1 MAAPFAGA
9 TMTGF
14 GGAAATSSASLFTAA
29 SLSAPMFT
37 GAFVPTLL
45 TNSAGVASGGGLLAS
60 IGTAADAINKYSSII
75 STGFSGL
82 QAVNAYQR
90 GQFLEQKYK
99 MQAEQVRTE
108 QEIKRLNLLQAA
120 NDKTRNILATNA
132 SNVASGFSSGVSG
145 FDGSIKLV
153 TKKNE
158 ERYLRD
164 ISALEFNST
173 SSELFQDAQMSLL
186 ASAGDEAVRGSKYD
200 ALRHIGNAYN
210 IYNQTRVPSNG

>member
-9 TMTGF
+9 TMTGL

-29 SLSAPMFT
+29 AVSAPIAATTASMMMSP
-37 GAFVPTLL
+37 GII
-45 TNSAGVASGGGLLAS
+45 SAGSSGGLLAG

-132 SNVASGFSSGVSG
+132 SNVASGFASGVSG

-186 ASAGDEAVRGSKYD
+186 ATAGDEAVRGSKYD

-210 IYNQTRVPSNG
+210 IYNQTRVPT

>member
-9 TMTGF
+9 TMTGL

-45 TNSAGVASGGGLLAS
+45 TNSAGVASGGGLLAG
-60 IGTAADAINKYSSII
+60 IGTAADAINKYSGII

-120 NDKTRNILATNA
+120 NDKTRDLLATNA
-132 SNVASGFSSGVSG
+132 SVIAAGSAGGVSG
-145 FDGSIKLV
+145 FDGSVKLIAR
-153 TKKNE
+153 KNE
-158 ERYLRD
+158 EIALRD
-164 ISALEFNST
+164 LSKLEFNDT
-173 SSELFQDAQMSLL
+173 SSQLFQDAQMSLL
-186 ASAGDEAVRGSKYD
+186 ATASDEAVRGSKYD
-200 ALRHIGNAYN
+200 ALYHIGNAYTM
-210 IYNQTRVPSNG
+210 YNKTRVG